1 MPAPT
6 IFEWIYNSRSGAVNQ
21 LPWAIAEGQLHSGLG
36 WHGPFNSKQEALDYY
51 KANAP
56 ANPGWHAPAGTSQ
69 ILSEIPGTV
78 GTAAKDATGAVVD
91 TVKKDFLGG
100 LDLNQLFLRIGEA
113 LLGIVLIAVGIA
125 KLTGTANVVSK
136 LVKAAI

>member
-1 MPAPT
+1 MPAPR
-6 IFEWIYNSRSGAVNQ
+6 ILEWIYNSRSGAVNE
-21 LPWAIAEGQLHSGLG
+21 LPWAVAELELRAGLD

-51 KANAP
+51 ARNKDAHTD
-56 ANPGWHAPAGTSQ
+56 WHAPSGWTEQLTQAPS
-69 ILSEIPGTV
+69 TV
-78 GTAAKDATGAVVD
+78 GSKAVD
-91 TVKKDFLGG
+91 TANTIKKDVLGG

>member
-6 IFEWIYNSRSGAVNQ
+6 ILEWIYNSRTGAVNQ

-51 KANAP
+51 TKNRA
-56 ANPGWHAPAGTSQ
+56 ANPGWHAPSGWTEQLSQ
-69 ILSEIPGTV
+69 IPSTV
-78 GTAAKDATGAVVD
+78 GTAAGDVIQKASDSLF
-91 TVKKDFLGG
+91 KG
-100 LDLNQLFLRIGEA
+100 LDLNAWFLRIGEA

>member
-6 IFEWIYNSRSGAVNQ
+6 ILEWIYNSRSGAVNQ
-21 LPWAIAEGQLHSGLG
+21 LPWAVAELQLRSGIG

-51 KANAP
+51 SANRG
-56 ANPGWHAPAGTSQ
+56 ANPGWHAPSGWTEQLTQ
-69 ILSEIPGTV
+69 IPSTV
-78 GTAAKDATGAVVD
+78 GTAAGDAASA
-91 TVKKDFLGG
+91 VKKDVLGG

-113 LLGIVLIAVGIA
+113 ILGIVLIAVGIA